1 MSPGHK
7 HHHSIFLHGK
17 PVPERHRVLKSWA
30 TYASVSV
37 GLILVCLKTYGW
49 HLTGSVSLLSSLADS
64 FLDLVSSIINLFA
77 VHHAMRPAD
86 SAHRFGHGKLES
98 LAASIQS
105 IIIIFSSIF
114 IVIEAID
121 HLKHPQL
128 MTQTL
133 VGLYVMILSVILA
146 SSLVTF
152 QLHVIRVTKSIAI
165 KADSMHYRA
174 DLYINLAI
182 IIALGFTHWLHWTWM
197 DPLFGFVIALYIIR
211 TAVHILKESLN
222 ILMDEELPE
231 TDRQQIIDLIMS
243 HPKVVGFH
251 QLRTRS
257 SGTGEFI
264 QVHVEMLKTLSFE
277 QAHVTSH
284 EVEAMLLEEYPQA
297 EVIIHQDPEDAMEPH
312 AHKL

>member
-7 HHHSIFLHGK
+7 HHHSVFLHGK
-17 PVPERHRVLKSWA
+17 PVPERHRTLKTMA

-37 GLILVCLKTYGW
+37 GLILVGIKIYGW

-77 VHHAMRPAD
+77 VRHAMRPAD
-86 SAHRFGHGKLES
+86 SAHRFGHGTMES
-98 LAASIQS
+98 LAALVQS
-105 IIIIFSSIF
+105 IVIIGSSLF
-114 IVIEAID
+114 IIVEAID
-121 HLKHPQL
+121 HFEHPQA
-128 MTQTL
+128 MTEPLIGLCVMTL
-133 VGLYVMILSVILA
+133 SIVLA
-146 SSLVTF
+146 SLLVMF

-165 KADSMHYRA
+165 KADSVHYQA

-182 IIALGFTHWLHWTWM
+182 IAALGFTYWLGWNWM
-197 DPLFGFVIALYIIR
+197 DPLFGLIISLYIIY
-211 TAVHILKESLN
+211 TAIHILKDSLYV
-222 ILMDEELPE
+222 LMDQELAEEE
-231 TDRQQIIDLIMS
+231 RQKIIDIMMS

-264 QVHVEMLKTLSFE
+264 QVHLELVKTLSFE
-277 QAHVTSH
+277 QSHVISH
-284 EVEAMLLEEYPQA
+284 EVEAMILVEYPQA
-297 EVIIHQDPEDAMEPH
+297 EVIIHQDPEGAMEPH